1 MSTEEQILC
10 TCGEWNT
17 VNMEEAEK
25 CNGTPC
31 CICGKWITMED
42 IDDYLYRCRSY
53 DEDWL

>member
-1 MSTEEQILC
+1 MSKEEQILC